1 MNEDHPESCIW
12 CRTKMGQIHSED
24 GGSLKQQILM
34 GWGRPA
40 SLGKGISSTAY
51 SPSSDTDALA
61 RRYLSSPGDL
71 QRTGQHLSEDTT
83 QNLINYCPLFS
94 SHS

>member
-1 MNEDHPESCIW
+1 MNEDHQNCIW

-24 GGSLKQQILM
+24 GGSLQQQILM
-34 GWGRPA
+34 GWRRPA
-40 SLGKGISSTAY
+40 ALGEGVSSTAH

-71 QRTGQHLSEDTT
+71 QRTGPHLSEDTT
-83 QNLINYCPLFS
+83 QNPINYFPLFS